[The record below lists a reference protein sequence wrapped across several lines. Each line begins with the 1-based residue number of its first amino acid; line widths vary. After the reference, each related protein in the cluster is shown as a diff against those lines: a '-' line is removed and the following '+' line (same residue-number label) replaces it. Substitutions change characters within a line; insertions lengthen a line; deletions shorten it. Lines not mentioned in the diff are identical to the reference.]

1 MFIWFILI
9 SHLKEHAELRVPRV
23 CVDDPQVVGGL
34 QRAHRRQ
41 GLHGGGGGGWRPA
54 NAAAATAVVDAKA
67 WWDEEFIIV
76 HAILHTILM
85 ARTRRNKYKIVRA
98 GVPVMIDE
106 LK

>member
-54 NAAAATAVVDAKA
+54 NAAAAATAVVDAKA
-67 WWDEEFIIV
+67 WWDEGFIIEDV
-76 HAILHTILM
+76 QYSWPGLGGINVKL
-85 ARTRRNKYKIVRA
+85 
-98 GVPVMIDE
+98 
-106 LK
+106 